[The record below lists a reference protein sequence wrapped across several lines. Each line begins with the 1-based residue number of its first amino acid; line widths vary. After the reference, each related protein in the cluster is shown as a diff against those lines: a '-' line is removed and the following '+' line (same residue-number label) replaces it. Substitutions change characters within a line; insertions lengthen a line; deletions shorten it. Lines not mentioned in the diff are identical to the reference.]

1 MKARIPKQINNDQD
15 NQNEM
20 AQHDFGFDRDT
31 TNKEIQRKI
40 NKFAKKIGDW
50 SGAAPGPPLR
60 IRSPLGFDIYSE
72 HYSERLIE
80 DMLKHKPKVLIDT
93 NIPIMRD
100 LDSRFKETKDH
111 KDFLYYFENL
121 PYDDMLIKIKDP
133 SNNTSILIHMIIKKK
148 RYLDHKD
155 NIESGK
161 FEPFDFGIMSVSL
174 YSGSECIYPE
184 TATTIGLVFD
194 EEKNI
199 LHPIFSGFFLVNTSR
214 AYRKSFRD
222 RFIDHSDE
230 IDDTISLK
238 IINIMMGALDSWCT
252 CVFALNNPEVREI
265 WETNTQEQNKTNKQ
279 AIYMYNN
286 QPLRNIK
293 RIYMC
298 EPHHTGRELTR
309 HTDKWLVREHK
320 AHSKYGKEFTRKE
333 HYKGPKAKDNTVE
346 AQPRKRTV
354 DTYDNSNI
362 DRDDLKE
369 FFEQLKKNHPA
380 NWG

>member
-1 MKARIPKQINNDQD
+1 MKARIPKQTNNDQD
-15 NQNEM
+15 IQNEM
-20 AQHDFGFDRDT
+20 AQHDFGFDRNS

-40 NKFAKKIGDW
+40 NKFAKKIGNW
-50 SGAAPGPPLR
+50 EGASIGPPIR

-80 DMLKHKPKVLIDT
+80 DMLKRKPKVLIDT
-93 NIPIMRD
+93 SIPIMKD

-111 KDFLYYFENL
+111 NDFLYYFENL
-121 PYDDMLIKIKDP
+121 PYDDMLISIKDP
-133 SNNTSILIHMIIKKK
+133 ANNTAIHIRMIIKKK
-148 RYLDHKD
+148 KYLDKKD
-155 NIESGK
+155 DIKSRN

-174 YSGSECIYPE
+174 YSGSECMYPE
-184 TATTIGLVFD
+184 TATTVGLVLD
-194 EEKNI
+194 EEPHI
-199 LHPIFSGFFLVNTSR
+199 FHPIFSGFFPVNTSR

-222 RFIDHSDE
+222 RLIDHTDE
-230 IDDTISLK
+230 IDDTITLK
-238 IINIMMGALDSWCT
+238 IVNIMMGALDSWCT
-252 CVFALNNPEVREI
+252 CVFALNNPEIREI
-265 WETNTQEQNKTNKQ
+265 WETNTQEQNKTDKPS
-279 AIYMYNN
+279 IYMYNN

-298 EPHHTGRELTR
+298 EPHHTGREITR

-333 HYKGPKAKDNTVE
+333 HYKGPKAKDDTVQ
-346 AQPRKRTV
+346 AQTRKHTV

-380 NWG
+380 N